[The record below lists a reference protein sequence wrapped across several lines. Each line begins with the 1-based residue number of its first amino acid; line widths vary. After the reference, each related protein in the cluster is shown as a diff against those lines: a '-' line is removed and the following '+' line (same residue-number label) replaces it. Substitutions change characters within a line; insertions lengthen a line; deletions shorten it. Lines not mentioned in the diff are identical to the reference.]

1 MLLVIEHLYSTPTVN
16 QYIIW
21 HYCVMAKFYFYVISK
36 KYYELKHR
44 WKYKIYYS
52 VTYCLLTNWLLLWYS
67 LLIILSILYMI
78 IFHVCVKSHALKIGL
93 SDRYLWLI
101 SMNVYI
107 LHYIGSAFFTHGRK
121 TSLVIFNVELQMEHE
136 CFISNHRKMLGE
148 DNNTINIKA
157 SINSSQ
163 TRNVRSTNLKSEAT
177 KLCL

>member
-1 MLLVIEHLYSTPTVN
+1 MYYTV
-16 QYIIW
+16 
-21 HYCVMAKFYFYVISK
+21 
-36 KYYELKHR
+36 
-44 WKYKIYYS
+44 
-52 VTYCLLTNWLLLWYS
+52 LLLWYS
-67 LLIILSILYMI
+67 LLSILSILYMI

-163 TRNVRSTNLKSEAT
+163 TRNVRSTNLKSKAT
-177 KLCL
+177 KLYLQNEEVVVFALPYMQYITNIYYALARFKFTIIINIR